1 MKYPLT
7 VLLIFGGCC
16 THSFAAD
23 EESDWGVWATGTI
36 DFSEQ
41 HQDVVDEAVE
51 EAAIGVM
58 VGPVDEPK
66 IMEDRL
72 VGGDKVPSFAAI
84 RGFIQTVAVDAVEI
98 TEISDEGGPDAVY
111 GSGISGSDENLLH
124 ELDKSSLLDYETR
137 TDNNDLQSLAAEP
150 SDLGASHQLVG
161 AEFEDAGLLEEISD

>member
-23 EESDWGVWATGTI
+23 EESDWGVWATGTV

-51 EAAIGVM
+51 EAELGVM
-58 VGPVDEPK
+58 VDSVEEPK
-66 IMEDRL
+66 MIEDRL
-72 VGGDKVPSFAAI
+72 VVGDKVPSFSAI
-84 RGFIQTVAVDAVEI
+84 RGFIQTVAVEI
-98 TEISDEGGPDAVY
+98 TEIPDEGGADAVY

-137 TDNNDLQSLAAEP
+137 TDNNDLQPPAAEP
-150 SDLGASHQLVG
+150 SDLGVSHQLVG
-161 AEFEDAGLLEEISD
+161 AEFENADLLEEMSD